1 MIRLHQRYGA
11 SQLGMEPGDPGELDS
26 VLRRQFRP
34 TEFSANRQWLTPQ
47 GWRMS
52 HREGVQGEQRD
63 D

>member
-1 MIRLHQRYGA
+1 
-11 SQLGMEPGDPGELDS
+11 MEPGDTVELES

-34 TEFSANRQWLTPQ
+34 TEFSANRQWLAPW

-52 HREGVQGEQRD
+52 HREGVQSEQRD